1 VHWASAVHALAGRLH
16 VPVPAPVQQRNG
28 LPEEMHEMLRG
39 HEACEKAPS
48 KQPVPPPG
56 PPPLTSRQ
64 KPQNTRF
71 MLVRFGAV
79 LLTVAVDRAK
89 AIGRPPMSRAAVGGQ
104 SWLVGKLGSTGESAG
119 MQELPLL
126 GPPWQTTEPP
136 QVPPL
141 GQSALL
147 LHGPAAFE
155 PPVHVWLQTGH
166 DWMPSAV
173 GKRSP
178 VRKSSELSGRL
189 RLEAPV
195 EQFAVP
201 VPFWDTVLMTH
212 KLIGVVAE
220 FGIGSGGPNR
230 HPVAVQF
237 RLLPVWVELSWLRVR
252 LGPLPTHDTAVS
264 ELPMSGTLN
273 GSGTPELP
281 PPV

>member
-1 VHWASAVHALAGRLH
+1 MV
-16 VPVPAPVQQRNG
+16 VPG
-28 LPEEMHEMLRG
+28 
-39 HEACEKAPS
+39 
-48 KQPVPPPG
+48 
-56 PPPLTSRQ
+56 T
-64 KPQNTRF
+64 
-71 MLVRFGAV
+71 
-79 LLTVAVDRAK
+79 
-89 AIGRPPMSRAAVGGQ
+89 GGQ

-119 MQELPLL
+119 VQVFPVLR
-126 GPPWQTTEPP
+126 PPWQTTEPP
-136 QVPPL
+136 QLPPL

-147 LHGPAAFE
+147 LHGPAAFV
-155 PPVHVWLQTGH
+155 PPVQVWLQTGH

-201 VPFWDTVLMTH
+201 VPFCDTVLMTH
-212 KLIGVVAE
+212 RLIGVVAE

-237 RLLPVWVELSWLRVR
+237 RLLPVWVEVSWLRVR
-252 LGPLPTHDTAVS
+252 LGPPPTHVTAVR

-273 GSGTPELP
+273 GSGTPALP